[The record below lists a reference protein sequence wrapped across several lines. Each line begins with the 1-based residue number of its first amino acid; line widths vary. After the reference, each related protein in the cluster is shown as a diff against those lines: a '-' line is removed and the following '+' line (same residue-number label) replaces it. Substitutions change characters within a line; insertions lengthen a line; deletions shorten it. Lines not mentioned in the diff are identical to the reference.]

1 MSDKYKEKKF
11 TTSKKILWVSLLLF
25 IITVAL
31 AVWFSYEGRDTSV
44 FMYILPITGGITG
57 ATVVFY
63 LNKSKMENIFRFKI
77 SFLEY
82 KIDLVEK
89 HPEKKEII
97 DEDLTSVND
106 SLNSKIDSTMQEA
119 VDENIDIQSY

>member
-25 IITVAL
+25 IATVAL
-31 AVWFSYEGRDTSV
+31 AVWFSYEGRDTTV

-106 SLNSKIDSTMQEA
+106 SLNSKIDSTMREA
-119 VDENIDIQSY
+119 IDENIDIQSY